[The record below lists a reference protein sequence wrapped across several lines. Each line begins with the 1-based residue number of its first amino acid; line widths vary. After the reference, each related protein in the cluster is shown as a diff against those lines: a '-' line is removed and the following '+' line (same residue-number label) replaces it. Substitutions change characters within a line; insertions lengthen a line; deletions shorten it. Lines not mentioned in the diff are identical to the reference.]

1 MKLAIFDCDGVLVD
15 SEMLACQAQSD
26 SLRERGFD
34 LSADDVAARYI
45 GISAADMR
53 TDLERRFE
61 RVLPADHEERAA
73 ARLRSLFAS
82 QLRAIPGIADVLAAV
97 KRMGLASCVASGSA
111 LDRIALALEVT
122 GLASRFDGPIYSSTL
137 VARGKPAPDLFL
149 YAAAEM
155 GYEPGRCIV
164 IEDSVPG
171 VQAACAAGMPVIGFT
186 GASHCGPSH
195 AERLRDAGADE
206 VAGDS
211 AELAARLRG
220 F

>member
-1 MKLAIFDCDGVLVD
+1 MTLAIFDCDGVLVD

-45 GISAADMR
+45 GISSADMR
-53 TDLERRFE
+53 TDLERRFA
-61 RVLPADHEERAA
+61 RGLPADHEERAA
-73 ARLRSLFAS
+73 ARLRNLFVS
-82 QLRAIPGIADVLAAV
+82 QLRAIPGIPDVLDVV
-97 KRMGLASCVASGSA
+97 KSMGIASCIASGSA
-111 LDRIALALEVT
+111 LDRIALALKVT
-122 GLASRFDGPIYSSTL
+122 GLASRFDGPVYSATM
-137 VARGKPAPDLFL
+137 VGRGKPAPDLFL

-155 GYEPGRCIV
+155 GYEPGECIV

-171 VQAACAAGMPVIGFT
+171 VQAACAAGMPVIGFS
-186 GASHCGPSH
+186 GASHCGPGH
-195 AERLRDAGADE
+195 AARLRDAGAEE

-211 AELAARLRG
+211 AQLTAKLRD